1 MWLPPI
7 KVLCAA
13 WIMTAL
19 ATCTSHPAP
28 VQQPATPPGL
38 PGAGTADVSQAPTGN
53 VAHLAAVRLAG
64 QDGFDRLVLE
74 FADRVPG
81 YTVGYRPLPA
91 HADASGAEIALPG
104 ASALLQLTLN
114 PATAEG
120 WGGGARSYFG
130 PSEVRADTAS
140 ITEAKA
146 AGGDVSDA
154 TLFAA
159 VRSPGRR
166 SRSGCRKV
174 FRRGCGRPANAPSTS
189 AAAVR
194 SLGEAPGTTDG
205 GQNSSSDSANSMGS

>member
-1 MWLPPI
+1 M
-7 KVLCAA
+7 
-13 WIMTAL
+13 
-19 ATCTSHPAP
+19 
-28 VQQPATPPGL
+28 

-120 WGGGARSYFG
+120 GGGARSYFG

-140 ITEAKA
+140 ISEAKA
-146 AGGDVSDA
+146 AG
-154 TLFAA
+154 
-159 VRSPGRR
+159 R
-166 SRSGCRKV
+166 
-174 FRRGCGRPANAPSTS
+174 
-189 AAAVR
+189 
-194 SLGEAPGTTDG
+194 
-205 GQNSSSDSANSMGS
+205 QQ

>member
-120 WGGGARSYFG
+120 RGGGARSYFG
-130 PSEVRADTAS
+130 PPLASTAATVMTS
-140 ITEAKA
+140 VASASGSAPTSPAVCSATTATNVNAAEARNQP
-146 AGGDVSDA
+146 GIDPRIDH
-154 TLFAA
+154 
-159 VRSPGRR
+159 SPLREL
-166 SRSGCRKV
+166 V
-174 FRRGCGRPANAPSTS
+174 PALLIGVA
-189 AAAVR
+189 
-194 SLGEAPGTTDG
+194 DG
-205 GQNSSSDSANSMGS
+205 GGSQDRVRMPCQD

>member
-104 ASALLQLTLN
+104 ASASA
-114 PATAEG
+114 ATHAQSG
-120 WGGGARSYFG
+120 DGGGVG
-130 PSEVRADTAS
+130 
-140 ITEAKA
+140 
-146 AGGDVSDA
+146 
-154 TLFAA
+154 
-159 VRSPGRR
+159 
-166 SRSGCRKV
+166 
-174 FRRGCGRPANAPSTS
+174 
-189 AAAVR
+189 
-194 SLGEAPGTTDG
+194 
-205 GQNSSSDSANSMGS
+205 

>member
-7 KVLCAA
+7 KVLCVA

-81 YTVGYRPLPA
+81 
-91 HADASGAEIALPG
+91 PG
-104 ASALLQLTLN
+104 
-114 PATAEG
+114 
-120 WGGGARSYFG
+120 
-130 PSEVRADTAS
+130 V
-140 ITEAKA
+140 
-146 AGGDVSDA
+146 DV
-154 TLFAA
+154 L
-159 VRSPGRR
+159 
-166 SRSGCRKV
+166 SGCGGSHTR
-174 FRRGCGRPANAPSTS
+174 S
-189 AAAVR
+189 AACQELAKTGTNRMDRATQTGHTDFADLDVR
-194 SLGEAPGTTDG
+194 DAAEH
-205 GQNSSSDSANSMGS
+205 

>member
-81 YTVGYRPLPA
+81 PEVGRSQRLRGIA
-91 HADASGAEIALPG
+91 HP
-104 ASALLQLTLN
+104 
-114 PATAEG
+114 
-120 WGGGARSYFG
+120 FG
-130 PSEVRADTAS
+130 SVPRTCQDRHEQDGQGDTDR
-140 ITEAKA
+140 T
-146 AGGDVSDA
+146 
-154 TLFAA
+154 
-159 VRSPGRR
+159 
-166 SRSGCRKV
+166 CRL
-174 FRRGCGRPANAPSTS
+174 R
-189 AAAVR
+189 
-194 SLGEAPGTTDG
+194 
-205 GQNSSSDSANSMGS
+205 

>member
-1 MWLPPI
+1 MDHDGSGDMHFAPRTRAATGHPP
-7 KVLCAA
+7 V
-13 WIMTAL
+13 
-19 ATCTSHPAP
+19 
-28 VQQPATPPGL
+28 
-38 PGAGTADVSQAPTGN
+38 AGSRTADVSQAPTGN

-146 AGGDVSDA
+146 AGGYVSDA

-194 SLGEAPGTTDG
+194 SIGEAPGTTDG

>member
-1 MWLPPI
+1 
-7 KVLCAA
+7 
-13 WIMTAL
+13 
-19 ATCTSHPAP
+19 
-28 VQQPATPPGL
+28 L

-130 PSEVRADTAS
+130 PSEVRADTA
-140 ITEAKA
+140 
-146 AGGDVSDA
+146 
-154 TLFAA
+154 
-159 VRSPGRR
+159 RSPRR
-166 SRSGCRKV
+166 RL
-174 FRRGCGRPANAPSTS
+174 PAAT
-189 AAAVR
+189 
-194 SLGEAPGTTDG
+194 
-205 GQNSSSDSANSMGS
+205 

>member
-81 YTVGYRPLPA
+81 PGVDVLSGCGGSHTRSAACQELAKTGTNRMDRTTQTG
-91 HADASGAEIALPG
+91 HADFADLDVRDAAEH
-104 ASALLQLTLN
+104 
-114 PATAEG
+114 
-120 WGGGARSYFG
+120 
-130 PSEVRADTAS
+130 
-140 ITEAKA
+140 
-146 AGGDVSDA
+146 
-154 TLFAA
+154 
-159 VRSPGRR
+159 
-166 SRSGCRKV
+166 
-174 FRRGCGRPANAPSTS
+174 
-189 AAAVR
+189 
-194 SLGEAPGTTDG
+194 
-205 GQNSSSDSANSMGS
+205 

>member
-1 MWLPPI
+1 MWLPAI

-81 YTVGYRPLPA
+81 PGVDVLSGCGGSHTRSAACQQLAKTGTNRMDRTTQTG
-91 HADASGAEIALPG
+91 HADFADLDVRDAAEH
-104 ASALLQLTLN
+104 
-114 PATAEG
+114 
-120 WGGGARSYFG
+120 
-130 PSEVRADTAS
+130 
-140 ITEAKA
+140 
-146 AGGDVSDA
+146 
-154 TLFAA
+154 
-159 VRSPGRR
+159 
-166 SRSGCRKV
+166 
-174 FRRGCGRPANAPSTS
+174 
-189 AAAVR
+189 
-194 SLGEAPGTTDG
+194 
-205 GQNSSSDSANSMGS
+205 

>member
-81 YTVGYRPLPA
+81 YPVGYRPLPA

-146 AGGDVSDA
+146 TGGDVS
-154 TLFAA
+154 
-159 VRSPGRR
+159 GRDL
-166 SRSGCRKV
+166 V
-174 FRRGCGRPANAPSTS
+174 RRG
-189 AAAVR
+189 
-194 SLGEAPGTTDG
+194 
-205 GQNSSSDSANSMGS
+205 

>member
-13 WIMTAL
+13 WIMTPL

-38 PGAGTADVSQAPTGN
+38 PGAGTADVNQAPTGN

-130 PSEVRADTAS
+130 PRNS
-140 ITEAKA
+140 
-146 AGGDVSDA
+146 
-154 TLFAA
+154 
-159 VRSPGRR
+159 
-166 SRSGCRKV
+166 SRHGVDHRGEGCRRRRERRDLSARMSPRTSSLDGIV
-174 FRRGCGRPANAPSTS
+174 RRG
-189 AAAVR
+189 
-194 SLGEAPGTTDG
+194 
-205 GQNSSSDSANSMGS
+205 